1 MGGRQLNERKLAVLD
16 GQESAVLRENNNLSL
31 LLQASKMP
39 VLLQEFVG

>member
-1 MGGRQLNERKLAVLD
+1 MGGRQLDERKLAVLD

-31 LLQASKMP
+31 LQASKIP